1 MFSGKLETKILSW
14 KDFRDQLTDWP
25 SDIQKVSKEWA
36 KAPLS
41 NIYLAYDHVEK
52 WPDAWTLI
60 GDGIYCDIS
69 VALGMFYTLYYSSY
83 GNKDN
88 MKIECY
94 KLTDRHEIINLVNLE
109 DGKYM
114 LNWNVGEVVNIL
126 SLGALPQPMHTVF
139 AQDLP
144 IKR

>member
-1 MFSGKLETKILSW
+1 MFSGKLETKILAW
-14 KDFRDQLTDWP
+14 KDFRDSLTIWP
-25 SDIQKVSKEWA
+25 DNIQKVSKEWA

-60 GDGIYCDIS
+60 SDSIYCDIS

-83 GNKDN
+83 DYKDT
-88 MKIECY
+88 MKIEHY
-94 KLTDRHEIINLVNLE
+94 HLPKDHLTLNLVSLE

-114 LNWNVGEVVNIL
+114 LNYHSGRSVNIL
-126 SLGALPQPMHTVF
+126 MTADLPSPKYIVT
-139 AQDLP
+139 ANDLP
-144 IKR
+144 IKN

>member
-1 MFSGKLETKILSW
+1 MFSGKFETKILSW
-14 KDFRDQLTDWP
+14 KDFRDSLTNWP
-25 SDIQKVSKEWA
+25 NDITKVSKEWA

-41 NIYLAYDHVEK
+41 NIYLAYDHVEL
-52 WPDAWTLI
+52 WPDAWMLI
-60 GDGIYCDIS
+60 SDGIYCDIS

-83 GNKDN
+83 ENKDS

-94 KLTDRHEIINLVNLE
+94 KLTDRHEIVNLVNLE

-114 LNWNVGEVVNIL
+114 LNWNVGEPVNIL

-139 AQDLP
+139 AKDLP

>member
-1 MFSGKLETKILSW
+1 MFLGKLETKILAW
-14 KDFRDQLTDWP
+14 KDFRDSLAIWP
-25 SDIQKVSKEWA
+25 DDIQKVSKEWA

-41 NIYLAYDHVEK
+41 NIYLAYDHVEQ

-60 GDGIYCDIS
+60 SDGIYCDIS

-83 GNKDN
+83 ENKDN

-94 KLTDRHEIINLVNLE
+94 KLTDRHEIVNLVNLE

-114 LNWNVGEVVNIL
+114 LNWNVGESVNIL